1 MALKEIYE
9 KWSDDRR
16 VLFVRW
22 VLILLITGVGTLL
35 LSFYKD
41 SMDTTKFELLEQRI
55 DSLSLKV
62 THYEIERIVMQNE
75 IDKLRENQIK
85 FNNLEDQFANP
96 RILKSMNGDVFSINN
111 AYYFDFMKP
120 YGFDK
125 TDYKNDFQFWGK
137 ETALYIQ
144 SIEKIALDKERAVTV
159 DAELENPF
167 EKGTYIKRQVTINPL
182 KDRYGNWIAFE
193 ISVNKVY
200 K

>member
-22 VLILLITGVGTLL
+22 VLILFATGVGTLIL
-35 LSFYKD
+35 GFYKD
-41 SMDTTKFELLEQRI
+41 NSDANKFELLEKRV
-55 DSLSLKV
+55 DSLSLTV

-111 AYYFDFMKP
+111 AYYVDFMKP
-120 YGFDK
+120 YGYLK
-125 TDYKNDFQFWGK
+125 SDYKNDLQFWGK
-137 ETALYIQ
+137 KTADYIR
-144 SIEKIALDKERAVTV
+144 SIEKIALDKERAVTI
-159 DAELENPF
+159 DADLENPF